1 MFTWEIVMAYFMKN
15 LMKNLKPRHGFKLW
29 VSVGLFIRLL
39 KVILKI
45 INVHTFIVGN
55 REIYIYIHVSPI

>member
-39 KVILKI
+39 KVI
-45 INVHTFIVGN
+45 NVHTFIVGN